1 MDEIPE
7 QSERSSPCMQY
18 DSISFEGSRYEIV
31 ETLEPPSMEN
41 VSRKG
46 SSRQSFKPEE
56 TTFMKVKDP
65 NAESR
70 STLEFKHIRNFEEMK
85 NDPEVLQAKIKHK
98 MMLS

>member
-1 MDEIPE
+1 
-7 QSERSSPCMQY
+7 
-18 DSISFEGSRYEIV
+18 
-31 ETLEPPSMEN
+31 
-41 VSRKG
+41 
-46 SSRQSFKPEE
+46 
-56 TTFMKVKDP
+56 MKVKDP